1 MEKVA
6 RAPKAE
12 RKMEWK
18 HDVCTQLQELATP
31 LDYRKVMPEQ
41 AYTLG
46 IIAPGQFS
54 LLFSLIRVSAQG
66 NCGEG
71 LTGVVV
77 GGGTGNEFLMK
88 G

>member
-1 MEKVA
+1 VGHLRSGCASAAITFSMKGDKMEKVA

-18 HDVCTQLQELATP
+18 RDVCTQLQELATP

-46 IIAPGQFS
+46 IIAPGLVPSVNASIFPA
-54 LLFSLIRVSAQG
+54 LLFD
-66 NCGEG
+66 
-71 LTGVVV
+71 
-77 GGGTGNEFLMK
+77 
-88 G
+88 